1 MNCGMQHSLSR
12 RSWMS
17 CMGAATASLA
27 RATPSGSVSSDR
39 QLLLV
44 WLDGGLSQ
52 LESWDP
58 KPGTRFG
65 GPFRS
70 IPSVVSGIRIS
81 ELMPQT
87 ARHTNKLALIRNLCT
102 QDNSHSAGVARIQRG
117 DPKNRGVDYP
127 YLNVASARWLGPK
140 AVELPASMVIKPGNG
155 GFLVNET
162 GFLGPRHAAL
172 ALGDGKPPA
181 LLDRPADLAAAED
194 DLRLSLR
201 DTLDRMGATA
211 RGSSLALANTETF
224 KLAETLRRR
233 RDLFD
238 PARLSR
244 NDIERYGDTDLG
256 RHLLQARGL
265 LEAGVRSVKVISY
278 GWDSHG
284 DHFNGSMSLMPQFDR
299 GLSAL
304 LDDLGNRGMLDHV
317 LVVVLSEFGRTPRIN
332 GHLGRDHWP
341 EAWSA
346 AMAGAGIVPGQVVGE
361 TVADGSEVKGDSY
374 DIGHLFHTIFHALG
388 ISTSAIHYEQSGQP
402 LPLAH
407 EGMYPIKALLRK
419 PPENAR

>member
-1 MNCGMQHSLSR
+1 M
-12 RSWMS
+12 
-17 CMGAATASLA
+17 
-27 RATPSGSVSSDR
+27 
-39 QLLLV
+39 
-44 WLDGGLSQ
+44 
-52 LESWDP
+52 
-58 KPGTRFG
+58 
-65 GPFRS
+65 
-70 IPSVVSGIRIS
+70 
-81 ELMPQT
+81 
-87 ARHTNKLALIRNLCT
+87 
-102 QDNSHSAGVARIQRG
+102 ARIQRG

-140 AVELPASMVIKPGNG
+140 AAELPASMVIKPGNG

-361 TVADGSEVKGDSY
+361 TVADGSEVKGDSC

-407 EGMYPIKALLRK
+407 EGMYPIKAMLRK

>member
-1 MNCGMQHSLSR
+1 
-12 RSWMS
+12 
-17 CMGAATASLA
+17 
-27 RATPSGSVSSDR
+27 
-39 QLLLV
+39 
-44 WLDGGLSQ
+44 
-52 LESWDP
+52 
-58 KPGTRFG
+58 
-65 GPFRS
+65 
-70 IPSVVSGIRIS
+70 
-81 ELMPQT
+81 
-87 ARHTNKLALIRNLCT
+87 
-102 QDNSHSAGVARIQRG
+102 
-117 DPKNRGVDYP
+117 
-127 YLNVASARWLGPK
+127 
-140 AVELPASMVIKPGNG
+140 
-155 GFLVNET
+155 
-162 GFLGPRHAAL
+162 
-172 ALGDGKPPA
+172 
-181 LLDRPADLAAAED
+181 
-194 DLRLSLR
+194 
-201 DTLDRMGATA
+201 
-211 RGSSLALANTETF
+211 
-224 KLAETLRRR
+224 
-233 RDLFD
+233 LFD

-361 TVADGSEVKGDSY
+361 TVADGSEIKGNSY

-407 EGMYPIKALLRK
+407 EGMYPIKAMLRK

>member
-1 MNCGMQHSLSR
+1 
-12 RSWMS
+12 
-17 CMGAATASLA
+17 
-27 RATPSGSVSSDR
+27 
-39 QLLLV
+39 LV

-70 IPSVVSGIRIS
+70 IPSAVSGIRIS

-140 AVELPASMVIKPGNG
+140 AAELPASMVIKPGNG

-361 TVADGSEVKGDSY
+361 TVADGSEIKGNSC

-407 EGMYPIKALLRK
+407 EGMYPIKAMLRK